1 MRKTLVKMTIA
12 HQIVALNK
20 EGICHLHDRRFR
32 SAITCF
38 RSAVELLDETV
49 QVSQVQ
55 VDVRLP
61 VDPVQLEVVPED
73 HHDSLS
79 PNNIFSFFQQ
89 ALSFEADYIF
99 FHRHSNTM
107 TVLLYNL
114 GLTYHALAMS
124 GFTGYPSHAFSKALD
139 CYKLALS
146 VLSDL
151 EGPATDKDIVLPA
164 LALLVNTGHICSH
177 HYRIAEAQA
186 CRDHLRG
193 LLESKTGSLGLS
205 DLQEA
210 YFIGELAYSFYLNC
224 AVAPAA

>member
-1 MRKTLVKMTIA
+1 MTIA
-12 HQIVALNK
+12 HQIVVLNK

-38 RSAVELLDETV
+38 RSAVELLEDTV
-49 QVSQVQ
+49 QVSKIQ

-73 HHDSLS
+73 HHVKLS
-79 PNNIFSFFQQ
+79 PNNMFSFFQQ
-89 ALSFEADYIF
+89 ALSFEIDFVF
-99 FHRHSNTM
+99 FHTRSHAM

-124 GFTGYPSHAFSKALD
+124 GFTEYPSHAFSKALD
-139 CYKLALS
+139 CYKMALS

-151 EGPATDKDIVLPA
+151 EGATTDKDIVLPA

-177 HYRIAEAQA
+177 HYRTDEAQA
-186 CRDHLRG
+186 CRDHLRW
-193 LLESKTGSLGLS
+193 LLESKTSSLGLS
-205 DLQEA
+205 DLQEE